1 MEEIE
6 LRAALEGLL
15 FVAGEP
21 MTVDRLSEVLEG
33 VDKERVTAAL
43 TDLEVAYRQA
53 DRGLQIVQV
62 AGGYQMVTRPEVSPW
77 IKRLERIKS
86 ATRLS
91 KPSLE
96 TLAIVA
102 YRQPVTRPEIEEIR
116 GVDSSGVLKTL
127 MDRRL
132 VKIVGRKEIAGRP
145 MMYGTTREFL
155 HYFGLPNLS
164 ALPTLKEFSEMTP
177 EPAERGEGSEG
188 PEVSTEAHSDSRSET
203 RDAPLEGSPDPVER
217 A

>member
-15 FVAGEP
+15 FVSGEP
-21 MTVDRLSEVLEG
+21 MSIDKLSEVLEG
-33 VDKERVTAAL
+33 VDKERVTAVLA
-43 TDLEVAYRQA
+43 DLEVAYRQA

-62 AGGYQMVTRPEVSPW
+62 AGGYQMVTRPEISPW
-77 IKRLERIKS
+77 IKRLERIKN

-145 MMYGTTREFL
+145 MIYGTTREFL
-155 HYFGLPNLS
+155 QYFGLSHLS
-164 ALPTLKEFSEMTP
+164 ALPTLKEFSEIVP
-177 EPAERGEGSEG
+177 ETDDQEDALGGYEVSDEVPAES
-188 PEVSTEAHSDSRSET
+188 H
-203 RDAPLEGSPDPVER
+203 PVEKESVDPAGSR
-217 A
+217 DPA

>member
-21 MTVDRLSEVLEG
+21 MSVDKLSEVLEG
-33 VDKERVTAAL
+33 VEKERVTAVLA
-43 TDLEVAYRQA
+43 DLEVAYRRA

-77 IKRLERIKS
+77 IRRMERMKS

-116 GVDSSGVLKTL
+116 GVDSAGVLKTL

-155 HYFGLPNLS
+155 QYFGLSHLS
-164 ALPTLKEFSEMTP
+164 ALPTLKEFSEIVP
-177 EPAERGEGSEG
+177 ETADQEGEPRGYEISDEAPAEPHPIETESADQAGS
-188 PEVSTEAHSDSRSET
+188 
-203 RDAPLEGSPDPVER
+203 RDPA
-217 A
+217 